1 MTVVGWN
8 LRARESWHYQR
19 LWVRFLRERAAEG
32 NEDFIDRWH
41 SADGPEAKSQ
51 QTRVIV
57 RAWPATLLL
66 VMSAACAAAQTP
78 ESDAIGDV
86 RAVWTAQVEAWN
98 RGDLEAFMAG
108 YWKSSDL
115 VFFSNGT
122 ETRGWQETLDR
133 YRARYQAEG
142 KQMGTLDFPQLDF
155 SMLGTETVLTR
166 GRWRLT
172 MPDGKELSGMTSVI
186 FRKLPEGWRIVHDHS
201 SAEGN

>member
-1 MTVVGWN
+1 M
-8 LRARESWHYQR
+8 
-19 LWVRFLRERAAEG
+19 
-32 NEDFIDRWH
+32 
-41 SADGPEAKSQ
+41 
-51 QTRVIV
+51 

-66 VMSAACAAAQTP
+66 AMSAACAATQTAG
-78 ESDAIGDV
+78 SDAIGDV
-86 RAVWTAQVEAWN
+86 RAAWTAQVEAWN
-98 RGDLEAFMAG
+98 RGDLDAFMAG

-142 KQMGTLDFPQLDF
+142 KQMGTLDFPQLDV
-155 SMLGTETVLTR
+155 SMLGTDTALAR
-166 GRWRLT
+166 GRWRLK

-201 SAEGN
+201 SAEDN